1 MIAKRRQFS
10 ESQLS
15 CEAMS
20 ETNKY
25 SFETLLQ
32 HISLLAMNHSLLL
45 RAPVLGAPVLVSSST
60 GASGTSASSTGAS
73 STGASSTSAS
83 STGAHWSF

>member
-1 MIAKRRQFS
+1 
-10 ESQLS
+10 
-15 CEAMS
+15 MS

-45 RAPVLGAPVLVSSST
+45 RAPVLGAPVLVAPVPVAPVLVALVLT
-60 GASGTSASSTGAS
+60 GV
-73 STGASSTSAS
+73 SSTSATS
-83 STGAHWSF
+83 NVL